1 MKLPQHVLL
10 RRETLAFECSAVAFI
25 GAFVTILVASIHVER
40 NPVRKRNAGT

>member
-25 GAFVTILVASIHVER
+25 GAFETILVASVLIER
-40 NPVRKRNAGT
+40 NSVRKRDAGT